1 MLVKTA
7 YSLLLLSVLLSS
19 CVKNTPEYDRYYFT
33 LDLVDSA
40 QLIQEYKQ
48 IHTPENMWPEIPK
61 GIKEAGC
68 NDMEIYLVHN
78 RMFLIAEIVK
88 GADIDSV
95 WTEMGKKDKQDQWA
109 AFVRKFQQAIPKE
122 DPTSSWIL
130 MEKVYDLDDYF
141 PDTNID

>member
-1 MLVKTA
+1 MLTKVSS
-7 YSLLLLSVLLSS
+7 SLLLLAILITS
-19 CVKNTPEYDRYYFT
+19 CVQNSPEYDRYCFT
-33 LDLVDSA
+33 LDLVDNA
-40 QLIQEYKQ
+40 QLIDEYKK

-78 RMFLIAEIVK
+78 RMFLIAEIAK

-95 WTEMGKKDKQDQWA
+95 WNEMGKKERQDQWA
-109 AFVRKFQQAIPKE
+109 SFVRKFQQSIPKE

-141 PDTNID
+141 PESSID